1 MEKARPLGELLAD
14 LTTDPEARAAYR
26 NDPEGYLSSA
36 GYENLSTEEA
46 GQAMTHHADR
56 LPPELA
62 ERLAP
67 VVMAHSPATVAL
79 PDDLPGHLD
88 DGDDPGGDLG
98 LSDPFGLLAELPL
111 IDDTDVDPE
120 DLFEDH
126 RVPDPGTSSTADH
139 EVDHDH
145 PGDVGDLDD
154 PTENDHPG
162 DLDDLDEEPET
173 VTGDDPTDNDH
184 PGDLDDLD
192 EEPETVTGDDPTDE
206 LGSHLEH
213 SSGALDPTDDFEDQ
227 FEDPTGTVDD
237 LNPPM
242 DPLPESAGIEDLT
255 EPLDDLNPPMD
266 PLPESAGIEDL
277 TEPLDD
283 PALIMEDPDLDPVE
297 PPDDLD

>member
-26 NDPEGYLSSA
+26 SDPEGYLSSA

-173 VTGDDPTDNDH
+173 VTGDDPTD
-184 PGDLDDLD
+184 
-192 EEPETVTGDDPTDE
+192 E

-255 EPLDDLNPPMD
+255 EPLDD
-266 PLPESAGIEDL
+266 
-277 TEPLDD
+277 